1 MMESFFNGSFSWIVG
16 FIADI
21 GYLGVMFLM
30 MIESSFIPFPSEVII
45 PPAAFL
51 AQQGQMNIILVVL
64 AGLAGCLL
72 GALLNYYLA
81 LTLGR
86 KIIYALANKKFTSF
100 LLINSKKVEKT
111 EEYFLKYGNLSTF
124 VGRLVPAVR
133 QLISIPAGFSRMNL
147 SSFIFYTSLG
157 SGIWVIILAVLG
169 YSFGSNQE
177 KLEQYYGEISLVFVI
192 LAVLLVVGLVFKSKI
207 KSKNKKVDI

>member
-1 MMESFFNGSFSWIVG
+1 MESFFNGSFSWIVG